1 MVLRSPSLDLPE
13 RLLSR
18 LRLRDLWPRD
28 LRQDRD
34 RLWER
39 LRDLVTLRE
48 RERDDDELEE
58 DLERL
63 LEGRDLERLEGCDD
77 RLSPTLLCSSTL
89 LLLAIAAWD

>member
-1 MVLRSPSLDLPE
+1 MVTTDWVWAE
-13 RLLSR
+13 VNAHLSR

-63 LEGRDLERLEGCDD
+63 LEGRDLERLEECDD
-77 RLSPTLLCSSTL
+77 RLHT
-89 LLLAIAAWD
+89 